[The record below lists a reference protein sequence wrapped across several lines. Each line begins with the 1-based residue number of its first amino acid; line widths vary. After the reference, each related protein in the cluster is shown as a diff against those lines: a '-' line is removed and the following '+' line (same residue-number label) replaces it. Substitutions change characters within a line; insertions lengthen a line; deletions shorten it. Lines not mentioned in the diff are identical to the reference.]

1 MIQIRTA
8 TEDDFAAIS
17 DQRVRSYL
25 DGGHLRPEDSYV
37 ETLADV
43 AAHASELLKVAVD
56 SAHPDQVLGS
66 VIMVRPEDD
75 ASETAR
81 PDERE
86 FRMLVVAPEA
96 RRRGVGAALVTAV
109 LDWAEREGAR
119 AVSLTTLQSM
129 TEAHRLYERLGFR
142 RAPERDWSLSDIGL
156 ADPVDG
162 EEVFLVYVRPLSAET
177 TG

>member
-75 ASETAR
+75 ASE
-81 PDERE
+81 PLD
-86 FRMLVVAPEA
+86 RMNVNFACSWSPRRHAVEESAP
-96 RRRGVGAALVTAV
+96 
-109 LDWAEREGAR
+109 
-119 AVSLTTLQSM
+119 
-129 TEAHRLYERLGFR
+129 
-142 RAPERDWSLSDIGL
+142 PWSLLYWIGPNVKAL
-156 ADPVDG
+156 A
-162 EEVFLVYVRPLSAET
+162 RCR
-177 TG
+177 